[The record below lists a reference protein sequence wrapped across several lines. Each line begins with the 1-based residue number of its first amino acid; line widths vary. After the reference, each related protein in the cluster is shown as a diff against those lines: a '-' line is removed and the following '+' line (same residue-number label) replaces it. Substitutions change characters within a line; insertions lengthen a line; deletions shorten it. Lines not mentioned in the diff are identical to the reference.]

1 MEQTQILPPAA
12 NDQTRRKSAR
22 ARVFLSLRTTRII
35 RMRTSRS
42 SRVPTSTR
50 MQGKRTRSLSW
61 EGPEKKTTVEHAA
74 RQNHVRL
81 PVRASFRYKEAHGS
95 FGSIRRF
102 NPDLVVRN
110 RSVDK
115 TTRKGFSRSGAGRV
129 LVLRRREGTPRGRRA
144 RAVREVRRRGDGDRG
159 ERPFGGDAERARQFA
174 GAGKGSRTEL

>member
-1 MEQTQILPPAA
+1 
-12 NDQTRRKSAR
+12 
-22 ARVFLSLRTTRII
+22 
-35 RMRTSRS
+35 MRTSHS

-50 MQGKRTRSLSW
+50 MQGKHTRSLSW

-159 ERPFGGDAERARQFA
+159 ERPFGGDAKRARQFA